1 MTTVYSLPLADI
13 RPHPHNPR
21 QDLGDLTE
29 LADSIRSQGVL
40 QPITVVPDPD
50 APTGYVCLLGHRRHA
65 ASKVAGQQLIP
76 AMVRTDLSA
85 SQQLAAMGV
94 ENVQRSD
101 LTPVEEAT
109 WLQELLD
116 LGDVKRSQLSKVTGM
131 SKTTVSSRLKL
142 GHLPAVAQMKVHEG
156 QATLEE
162 ALQLADA
169 DLPADVVEDLTGKL
183 GTPSFR
189 WSLEDARRAAKAA
202 ADRAKVRARL
212 EEAGVTWSDNH
223 AGVDVTQWTFEC
235 RVDVDTDITALDL
248 HARRLAVPGNW
259 GSEVTIYRPL
269 TDDEAVQLA
278 AEAEERYQ
286 ARKAQP
292 SWEERQEARRAL
304 LEPLNVARAL
314 RVEFLRPFMTGGK
327 LLTPGQS
334 TAVFDEL
341 VFGLGPLGW
350 EVDDQYGWLDLGRST
365 ALSLQEK
372 HALVLAPEGRDR
384 LALAALA
391 ACAEGAPDGEL
402 VELYDRAG
410 VFTAGKTE
418 EGWGSDE
425 TILQWYSLLE
435 HLGYEPSEWED
446 ERLALGLPDLTD
458 DAPTD
463 SDVDEAVAS

>member
-65 ASKVAGQQLIP
+65 AAALADQQLIP

-85 SQQLAAMGV
+85 SQQLVAMGV

-109 WLQELLD
+109 WLQGLLD
-116 LGDVKRSQLSKVTGM
+116 LGEVKRSQLSKVTGM
-131 SKTTVSSRLKL
+131 SKSTVSSRLKL
-142 GHLPAVAQMKVHEG
+142 AHLPDAAKVKVHEG

-169 DLPADVVEDLTGKL
+169 DLPADVVEDLTSKL
-183 GTPSFR
+183 GRPAFR
-189 WSLEDARRAAKAA
+189 WELENARRAAKAA
-202 ADRAKVRARL
+202 ADRATVRARL
-212 EEAGVTWSDNH
+212 EESGVTWSDNH
-223 AGVDVTQWTFEC
+223 DGVDTTRWAFEC
-235 RVDVDTDITALDL
+235 RVDLDTDIPALDL
-248 HARRLAVPGNW
+248 HAPHLAVPGHW
-259 GSEVTIYRPL
+259 GSEVNIYRPL
-269 TDDEAVQLA
+269 TDDEAAQKA
-278 AEAEERYQ
+278 AEAEKLYQ

-292 SWEERQEARRAL
+292 SWEEQQEARRAL
-304 LEPLNVARAL
+304 IEPMNVARAL
-314 RVEFLRPFMTGGK
+314 RREFLTPLTTGAK

-341 VFGLGPLGW
+341 VFGIGPLGW
-350 EVDDQYGWLDLGRST
+350 EVDDEYGWLDHNVDTPTTLG
-365 ALSLQEK
+365 QK
-372 HALVLAPEGRDR
+372 HTLVLAPEGRDR

-402 VELYDRAG
+402 VKLYDLAG
-410 VFTAGKTE
+410 VFTVMKTE
-418 EGWGSDE
+418 DGWGADE
-425 TILQWYSLLE
+425 TIQRWYALLE
-435 HLGYEPSEWED
+435 HLGYLPSEWEN
-446 ERLALGLPDLTD
+446 ERLALGLPDVD
-458 DAPTD
+458 D
-463 SDVDEAVAS
+463 DVEDGESGD

>member
-1 MTTVYSLPLADI
+1 MTTVYSLPVADI

-21 QDLGDLTE
+21 QNLGDLTE

-85 SQQLAAMGV
+85 SQQLVAMGV

-109 WLQELLD
+109 WLQGLLD
-116 LGDVKRSQLSKVTGM
+116 LGEVKRSQLSKVTGM

-169 DLPADVVEDLTGKL
+169 DLPADVVEDLTSKL
-183 GTPSFR
+183 GTPAFR
-189 WSLEDARRAAKAA
+189 WELENARRAAKAA
-202 ADRAKVRARL
+202 ADRATVRARL
-212 EEAGVTWSDNH
+212 EEVGVVWSDNKD
-223 AGVDVTQWTFEC
+223 GIDVTRWGFHS
-235 RVDVDTDITALDL
+235 RVDLETDLADL
-248 HARRLAVPGNW
+248 PEGCMAVPGHW
-259 GSEVTIYRPL
+259 GSEVNIYRPL
-269 TDDEAVQLA
+269 TPEETATALA
-278 AEAEERYQ
+278 QAEERQQ
-286 ARKAQP
+286 AKKEPTWGEIQKQRG
-292 SWEERQEARRAL
+292 AL
-304 LEPLNVARAL
+304 VEPLNVARAL
-314 RVEFLRPFMTGGK
+314 RRAFLTPYTTGAK

-341 VFGLGPLGW
+341 IFGVGAEGW
-350 EVDDQYGWLDLGRST
+350 EVDDQYGWVDLGRST
-365 ALSLQEK
+365 PLSLREK
-372 HALVLAPEGRDR
+372 HALVLTQEGRDR

-391 ACAEGAPDGEL
+391 ADLEGAPD
-402 VELYDRAG
+402 
-410 VFTAGKTE
+410 E
-418 EGWGSDE
+418 EHEDVYGSPGLFSAYKSANGWGPYDS
-425 TILQWYSLLE
+425 IQRWYALLE
-435 HLGYEPSEWED
+435 HLGYVPSEWEN
-446 ERLALGLPDLTD
+446 ERLALGLPDVD
-458 DAPTD
+458 D
-463 SDVDEAVAS
+463 DEVEDGESGE